1 MAIIKEIKRKKGK
14 RYRIDYYDAQGVR
27 HRDSFDV
34 DYKTAK
40 EIAAKLE
47 YRKSLVKGGVVSH
60 LKPNIGL
67 VKAVD
72 QYFSIAEVQKKPNTL
87 SREKYIF
94 DRLIRYIGNIRI
106 RHINLEILQ
115 GYVARR
121 HKHDQ
126 VRPATIRIEIKTF
139 RMFFNTLIAHGYLES
154 NPITGIKGP
163 NVENKPIRFLTK
175 DEIFKLINVIDDPDF
190 KDLILAYLNSGTRK
204 EELLPARFTWDSVD
218 LDSRS
223 ITVTG
228 KRDKTRI
235 IPMNKT
241 LFDILNRRKN
251 KENRELPFDFAY
263 QNVYPKLQI
272 YYERAAI
279 KNADV
284 HTLRRTFGSLMVQSG
299 VPIFTVS
306 KLLGHSSVTITEN
319 HYADLLEDNL
329 LNGVKTLD
337 GLIDD

>member
-1 MAIIKEIKRKKGK
+1 MANIKEIKRKKGK

-67 VKAVD
+67 VKAIN
-72 QYFSIAEVQKKPNTL
+72 QYFNIAEVQKKPNTL
-87 SREKYIF
+87 AREKFIF
-94 DRLIRYIGNIRI
+94 DRLVNYVGNIRI
-106 RHINLEILQ
+106 RHINLELLQ

-126 VRPATIRIEIKTF
+126 VRPATIRIEIKTL
-139 RMFFNTLIAHGYLES
+139 RMFFNTLIDHGYLES
-154 NPITGIKGP
+154 NPINGIKGP
-163 NVENKPIRFLTK
+163 AVQAKPIRFLTK
-175 DEIFKLINVIDDPDF
+175 DEILALITEIDDQNF

-204 EELLPARFTWDSVD
+204 EELLPSRFSWDNVD
-218 LDSRS
+218 LQNRS

-241 LFDILNRRKN
+241 LFGILDRRKN
-251 KENRELPFDFAY
+251 VETHKTPFDFAY
-263 QNVYPKLQI
+263 HSIYPKLKI
-272 YYERAAI
+272 YYDRAGI

-329 LNGVKTLD
+329 VKGVQTLE
-337 GLIDD
+337 GLTDD